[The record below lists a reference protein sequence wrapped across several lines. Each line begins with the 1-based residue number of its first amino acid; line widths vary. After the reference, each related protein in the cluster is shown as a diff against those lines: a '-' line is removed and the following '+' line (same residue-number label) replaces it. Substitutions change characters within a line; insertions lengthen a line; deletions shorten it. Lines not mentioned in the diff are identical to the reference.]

1 MIRHAA
7 GFTQVKSPVRSW
19 MYSMSLAFW
28 TKSKSWLADSAEM
41 LPGLRSGVPGVPGA
55 VEACSTL
62 WCGSRGWAG
71 LGGLP
76 MLFNLSLPAGDVRE
90 GMQLYPIL
98 EGLAKWIIGCVL
110 RQVTSGRGLRRSP
123 LDCHLSDASP

>member
-1 MIRHAA
+1 MAR
-7 GFTQVKSPVRSW
+7 
-19 MYSMSLAFW
+19 L
-28 TKSKSWLADSAEM
+28 
-41 LPGLRSGVPGVPGA
+41 
-55 VEACSTL
+55 TL
-62 WCGSRGWAG
+62 GSSSRGWAG

-110 RQVTSGRGLRRSP
+110 RQVTSGRGLRQLRQ
-123 LDCHLSDASP
+123 DCHLSGASPRFPPPIRRPFAAQRRALAAGSLDRGHRWRLHRWILSSTATPPLFGWAPPKSR